1 MIRTYLIGFIGL
13 LIFSGELYAQS
24 FPNCEHEYTPADAS
38 YPFVRDRV
46 PVQLTPEKLAIGEIR
61 VTRLPIF
68 DEGNDK
74 ENNMLYRL
82 ANRIHIL
89 TKEPVVFQQL
99 LFETAEDFDPRS
111 AAETQRL
118 LRAQGSFFDADIRP
132 YRVCDGKVDL
142 EVITRDSWSLTPN
155 LGFDRAG
162 GENNFSIGL
171 RDTNILGLGNQ
182 LSVAASQDIDRQ
194 STEIIYE
201 DNNVF
206 GTRLRNFTEFTDS
219 DDGFTHIFDFG
230 LPFFELDSKNSWRIR
245 LENDERADELFF
257 RGEEV
262 ASAVHALERYS
273 LEYGFSRGLVDG
285 YSRRWLI
292 GYGYRSDE
300 FSKGDDL
307 PAPADFP
314 SNRELSFPFIKY
326 ESIED
331 NFVTAINLGQIYLT
345 EDLHIGSRLTL
356 SVGVAAEL
364 FGSDQSRLVLQGNY
378 ADTLLYSDRQL
389 SQHELYFDGFWNE
402 TSGELEDFVLNY
414 EARYFRRQSGPF
426 GLFVNFKAAYSEN
439 LNSNRQI
446 VMGGI
451 AGARAFDNRFQAG
464 DRSVVLSVEERVYS
478 NLHLFNLVRVGA
490 AVFADIGRAWEPG
503 IDDGIVDD
511 YLSNVGIG
519 LRLGSSKS
527 ASNRVAHIDFAIPVS
542 NRNDPG
548 VGSFQ
553 ISIEVKES
561 F

>member
-1 MIRTYLIGFIGL
+1 
-13 LIFSGELYAQS
+13 
-24 FPNCEHEYTPADAS
+24 
-38 YPFVRDRV
+38 
-46 PVQLTPEKLAIGEIR
+46 
-61 VTRLPIF
+61 
-68 DEGNDK
+68 
-74 ENNMLYRL
+74 
-82 ANRIHIL
+82 
-89 TKEPVVFQQL
+89 
-99 LFETAEDFDPRS
+99 
-111 AAETQRL
+111 

-132 YRVCDGKVDL
+132 YRVCGGKVDL

-162 GENNFSIGL
+162 GENNVSIGL

-182 LSVAASQDIDRQ
+182 LAIAASQDIDRQ
-194 STEIIYE
+194 STELIYE

-206 GTRLRNFTEFTDS
+206 GTRLRNFTEFVDS
-219 DDGFTHIFDFG
+219 DDGFTHIVELG
-230 LPFFELDSKNSWRIR
+230 LPFFELDSKNAWRVR
-245 LENDERADELFF
+245 LENDERIDELFF

-262 ASAVHALERYS
+262 AGAVHVLERYS
-273 LEYGFSRGLVDG
+273 LEYGFSGGLVDG
-285 YSRRWLI
+285 YSRRWLF
-292 GYGYRSDE
+292 GYGYRSDV
-300 FSKGDDL
+300 FSVSDGL

-314 SNRELSFPFIKY
+314 SNRALSFPYIKY

-331 NFVTAINLGQIYLT
+331 NFVTAINLEQIYLT
-345 EDLHIGSRLTL
+345 EDLHIGSRLNVSIGL
-356 SVGVAAEL
+356 AAEA
-364 FGSDQSRLVLQGNY
+364 FGSDQNRLVLQGGY
-378 ADTLLYSDRQL
+378 VDTLFYDGRQL
-389 SQHELYFDGFWNE
+389 SQHEVHFDGFWNE
-402 TSGELEDFVLNY
+402 ANGQLEDFVLSY

-527 ASNRVAHIDFAIPVS
+527 ASSRVAHIDLAIPIS
-542 NRNDPG
+542 NRDDPD
-548 VGSFQ
+548 VGDFQ
-553 ISIEVKES
+553 ISIEVKGS

>member
-1 MIRTYLIGFIGL
+1 MIRIYLIGFIGL
-13 LIFSGELYAQS
+13 LIFSPELYAQS
-24 FPNCEHEYTPADAS
+24 FPNCEHEFTPVDAS
-38 YPFVRDRV
+38 YAFVRVRQ
-46 PVQLTPEKLAIGEIR
+46 PVQLPLEKLSIGEIK
-61 VTRLPIF
+61 VTRLPVF
-68 DEGNDK
+68 DEGNNEED
-74 ENNMLYRL
+74 NVLYRL

-89 TKEPVVFQQL
+89 TKEPIVFQQL
-99 LFETAEDFDPRS
+99 LFETAEEFDPRS
-111 AAETQRL
+111 TQETQRL

-132 YRVCDGKVDL
+132 YRVCGGKVDL

-162 GENNFSIGL
+162 GENNFSMGF

-182 LSVAASQDIDRQ
+182 LSIAASQDIDRQ
-194 STEIIYE
+194 STELIYE

-206 GTRLRNFTEFTDS
+206 GTRLRNFTEFIDS
-219 DDGFTHIFDFG
+219 DDGFTHIVELG
-230 LPFFELDSKNSWRIR
+230 LPFFELDSKNAWRVR
-245 LENDERADELFF
+245 LENDERIDEIFF

-262 ASAVHALERYS
+262 AGAVHALERYS
-273 LEYGFSRGLVDG
+273 LEYGFSGGLVDG

-300 FSKGDDL
+300 FSVSDAL

-314 SNRELSFPFIKY
+314 SNRELSFPYIKY

-331 NFVTAINLGQIYLT
+331 NFVTAINLEQIYLT
-345 EDLHIGSRLTL
+345 EDLHIGSRLNF
-356 SVGVAAEL
+356 SVGIAAEE
-364 FGSDQSRLVLQGNY
+364 FGSDQNRLVLHGGY
-378 ADTLLYSDRQL
+378 ADTLFYDGRQL
-389 SQHELYFDGFWNE
+389 SQHEVHFDGFWNE
-402 TSGELEDFVLNY
+402 ANGQLEDFVLNY

-446 VMGGI
+446 VVGGI

-527 ASNRVAHIDFAIPVS
+527 ASSRVAHIDIAIPIS
-542 NRNDPG
+542 NRDDPD
-548 VGSFQ
+548 VGDFQ